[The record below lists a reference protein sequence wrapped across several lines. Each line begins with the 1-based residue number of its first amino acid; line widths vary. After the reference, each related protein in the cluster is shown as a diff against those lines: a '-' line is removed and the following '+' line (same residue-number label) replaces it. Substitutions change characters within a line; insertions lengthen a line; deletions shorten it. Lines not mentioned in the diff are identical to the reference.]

1 MENLVGGGLY
11 ISPDQDASTKPGEG
25 VCPVQN
31 RTEPN
36 YFWFEKFGGKNV
48 EKNLEEIKWFR
59 KISEIFKN
67 VRKLVTD
74 Y

>member
-1 MENLVGGGLY
+1 MSLGGRARVAVCTMENLVGGGLY

-36 YFWFEKFGGKNV
+36 YF
-48 EKNLEEIKWFR
+48 
-59 KISEIFKN
+59 
-67 VRKLVTD
+67 
-74 Y
+74 